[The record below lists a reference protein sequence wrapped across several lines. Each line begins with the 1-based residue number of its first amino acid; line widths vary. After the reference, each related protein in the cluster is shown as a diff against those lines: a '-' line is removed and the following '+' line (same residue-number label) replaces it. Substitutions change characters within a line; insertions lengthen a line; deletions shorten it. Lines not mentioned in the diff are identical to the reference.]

1 MVQVATIRKESAD
14 VCRLV
19 IDLTIAGTVL
29 PTLNPGEGAN
39 YQWLNTE
46 TVTGFQTPVVTAGPG
61 LWSSAPLPTFPL
73 PTDPSPVTVKSAT
86 VVDSNTAFQLF
97 IQSGTAGNVYT
108 VSTTIQDSVGRFV
121 TLEVAVIIAGTPAV
135 VTTPIATVPPGALPL
150 LGGTM
155 LGPLYLFE
163 SPLTG
168 TEAATKAYVDA
179 SIANGF
185 TTSNISATGTLLVAG
200 ATTLH
205 ALAATSGTFSST
217 LAITGATT
225 LTGGVAGNMLAT
237 GNVSAG
243 GTLGVTGAAT
253 LSSTLAVTGNT
264 TVGGTLGVTSN
275 ATVGGTLGVTG
286 ATTLASLGVTGNA
299 TVGGTLGVTGAA
311 TLSSTLAVTN
321 NATVGGTFG
330 VAGVT
335 TLAAA
340 TTTTLAASGLFTPAS
355 GVGIK
360 GSLVAVQAGS
370 IGETIQA
377 TGSGSFAEA
386 TPTNLASIT
395 LSTKGVWSVFVTSTL
410 TDFSGVTTMT
420 DAILCVS
427 TTSATLTSGAS
438 GSRAG
443 FSESAGGISAAYL
456 ATGPFILVT
465 TGSTTVYAV
474 GYVATVGVTGGAH
487 SSTLL
492 TAVRIA

>member
-217 LAITGATT
+217 LAVTGATT
-225 LTGGVAGNMLAT
+225 LIGGVAGNMLAT

-264 TVGGTLGVTSN
+264 TVGGTLGVTG
-275 ATVGGTLGVTG
+275 ATSLASLSTSGNVTIGGTLGVTG
-286 ATTLASLGVTGNA
+286 A
-299 TVGGTLGVTGAA
+299 
-311 TLSSTLAVTN
+311 
-321 NATVGGTFG
+321 
-330 VAGVT
+330 T

-360 GSLVAVQAGS
+360 GSLIALQAGS

-377 TGSGSFAEA
+377 TGSGSFADA

-395 LSTKGVWSVFVTSTL
+395 LSTEGVWSVFVTSTL
-410 TDFSGVTTMT
+410 SDFSGATTMT
-420 DAILCVS
+420 DAVLCVS
-427 TTSATLTSGAS
+427 TTSATLASGIS

-474 GYVATVGVTGGAH
+474 GYVGTVGSTGGAH

-492 TAVRIA
+492 TAVRVA

>member
-237 GNVSAG
+237 GIVSAG

-253 LSSTLAVTGNT
+253 LSSTLAVAGNT
-264 TVGGTLGVTSN
+264 TVGGT
-275 ATVGGTLGVTG
+275 
-286 ATTLASLGVTGNA
+286 LGVTGNA
-299 TVGGTLGVTGAA
+299 TVGGTLGVTGALTVTAGIVGTTTNDNANSGSVGEYA
-311 TLSSTLAVTN
+311 TNAGSPATPSTGTPYNGASVSLTAGDWDVW
-321 NATVGGTFG
+321 TVGNF
-330 VAGVT
+330 V
-335 TLAAA
+335 
-340 TTTTLAASGLFTPAS
+340 SG
-355 GVGIK
+355 
-360 GSLVAVQAGS
+360 
-370 IGETIQA
+370 
-377 TGSGSFAEA
+377 
-386 TPTNLASIT
+386 
-395 LSTKGVWSVFVTSTL
+395 
-410 TDFSGVTTMT
+410 SGVTCTQQT
-420 DAILCVS
+420 LGAS
-427 TTSATLTSGAS
+427 TTSATLGGFGSYATYLFSVGAGNS
-438 GSRAG
+438 VVL
-443 FSESAGGISAAYL
+443 FSPVARFSL
-456 ATGPFILVT
+456 AS
-465 TGSTTVYAV
+465 STTVYAV
-474 GYVATVGVTGGAH
+474 ALAGFSGGTEGAQH
-487 SSTLL
+487 TIY
-492 TAVRIA
+492 ARRVR

>member
-217 LAITGATT
+217 LAVTGATT
-225 LTGGVAGNMLAT
+225 LIGGVAGNMLAT

-286 ATTLASLGVTGNA
+286 AATLSSTLAVTGNTTVGGTLGVTSNA
-299 TVGGTLGVTGAA
+299 TVGGTLGVTGA
-311 TLSSTLAVTN
+311 
-321 NATVGGTFG
+321 
-330 VAGVT
+330 T

-360 GSLVAVQAGS
+360 GSLVALQAGS

-377 TGSGSFAEA
+377 TGSGSFADA

-410 TDFSGVTTMT
+410 SDFSGATTMT
-420 DAILCVS
+420 DAVLCVS
-427 TTSATLTSGAS
+427 TTSATLASGIS

-474 GYVATVGVTGGAH
+474 GYVGTVGSTGGAH

-492 TAVRIA
+492 TAVRVA

>member
-253 LSSTLAVTGNT
+253 LSSTLGVTGAT
-264 TVGGTLGVTSN
+264 TLSSTLAVTSN
-275 ATVGGTLGVTG
+275 ATVGGTW
-286 ATTLASLGVTGNA
+286 ASLA
-299 TVGGTLGVTGAA
+299 L
-311 TLSSTLAVTN
+311 
-321 NATVGGTFG
+321 
-330 VAGVT
+330 
-335 TLAAA
+335 
-340 TTTTLAASGLFTPAS
+340 
-355 GVGIK
+355 
-360 GSLVAVQAGS
+360 
-370 IGETIQA
+370 
-377 TGSGSFAEA
+377 
-386 TPTNLASIT
+386 
-395 LSTKGVWSVFVTSTL
+395 
-410 TDFSGVTTMT
+410 
-420 DAILCVS
+420 
-427 TTSATLTSGAS
+427 
-438 GSRAG
+438 R
-443 FSESAGGISAAYL
+443 
-456 ATGPFILVT
+456 
-465 TGSTTVYAV
+465 
-474 GYVATVGVTGGAH
+474 
-487 SSTLL
+487 
-492 TAVRIA
+492 R

>member
-299 TVGGTLGVTGAA
+299 TVGGTLGVTG
-311 TLSSTLAVTN
+311 
-321 NATVGGTFG
+321 NATVGGTL
-330 VAGVT
+330 GVT
-335 TLAAA
+335 GNATVGGTLGVTGALTVSSTAGIVG
-340 TTTTLAASGLFTPAS
+340 TTTDDDAN
-355 GVGIK
+355 
-360 GSLVAVQAGS
+360 
-370 IGETIQA
+370 
-377 TGSGSFAEA
+377 SGSVGEYTTSYGEPV
-386 TPTNLASIT
+386 TPSTGALYNGASVLLT
-395 LSTKGVWSVFVTSTL
+395 AGDWDVWTVGNFMSG
-410 TDFSGVTTMT
+410 SGVTCTQQT
-420 DAILCVS
+420 LGAS
-427 TTSATLTSGAS
+427 TTSATLGDFGSYATYLFSVGA
-438 GSRAG
+438 GNAVVL
-443 FSESAGGISAAYL
+443 FSPVARFSL
-456 ATGPFILVT
+456 AS
-465 TGSTTVYAV
+465 STTVYAV
-474 GYVATVGVTGGAH
+474 SLAGFSGGTE
-487 SSTLL
+487 STQHQIY
-492 TAVRIA
+492 ARRVR

>member
-135 VTTPIATVPPGALPL
+135 VATPIATVPPGALPL

-217 LAITGATT
+217 LAVTGATT

-243 GTLGVTGAAT
+243 GTLGVTGAT
-253 LSSTLAVTGNT
+253 TLAS
-264 TVGGTLGVTSN
+264 LGVTSN
-275 ATVGGTLGVTG
+275 TTVGGTLGVTG
-286 ATTLASLGVTGNA
+286 ATSLAGLSTSGNVTI
-299 TVGGTLGVTGAA
+299 GGTLTVNGAGITIALTNGIIGTTANTAA
-311 TLSSTLAVTN
+311 TAGSVGELITSQVLVGSTVTLDN
-321 NATVGGTFG
+321 N
-330 VAGVT
+330 
-335 TLAAA
+335 
-340 TTTTLAASGLFTPAS
+340 TPADITS
-355 GVGIK
+355 I
-360 GSLVAVQAGS
+360 SLTAGDWDVD
-370 IGETIQA
+370 GNVVLNP
-377 TGSGSFAEA
+377 GSG
-386 TPTNLASIT
+386 TVLIQVI
-395 LSTKGVWSVFVTSTL
+395 GW
-410 TDFSGVTTMT
+410 
-420 DAILCVS
+420 IS
-427 TTSATLTSGAS
+427 TTSATLPTLPNQGAEAIWA
-438 GSRAG
+438 GS
-443 FSESAGGISAAYL
+443 
-456 ATGPFILVT
+456 VT
-465 TGSTTVYAV
+465 TQAIALSVGRIHVGLNSTTTVYLSIMASWSTTQPG
-474 GYVATVGVTGGAH
+474 GYGYIRARR
-487 SSTLL
+487 
-492 TAVRIA
+492 VR

>member
-299 TVGGTLGVTGAA
+299 TVGGTLGVTGALTA
-311 TLSSTLAVTN
+311 TAGIVGTTTN
-321 NATVGGTFG
+321 NNANSGSVGEYTTNAGSPATPSTGVAYNGASVSLTAGDWDGWTVGNF
-330 VAGVT
+330 V
-335 TLAAA
+335 
-340 TTTTLAASGLFTPAS
+340 SG
-355 GVGIK
+355 
-360 GSLVAVQAGS
+360 
-370 IGETIQA
+370 
-377 TGSGSFAEA
+377 
-386 TPTNLASIT
+386 
-395 LSTKGVWSVFVTSTL
+395 
-410 TDFSGVTTMT
+410 SGVTCTQQT
-420 DAILCVS
+420 LGAS
-427 TTSATLTSGAS
+427 TTSATLGDF
-438 GSRAG
+438 GSYATYL
-443 FSESAGGISAAYL
+443 FSVSAGNAVVLFSPVARFSL
-456 ATGPFILVT
+456 AS
-465 TGSTTVYAV
+465 STTVYAV
-474 GYVATVGVTGGAH
+474 SLAGFSGGSEGTQQTIYARR
-487 SSTLL
+487 
-492 TAVRIA
+492 VR